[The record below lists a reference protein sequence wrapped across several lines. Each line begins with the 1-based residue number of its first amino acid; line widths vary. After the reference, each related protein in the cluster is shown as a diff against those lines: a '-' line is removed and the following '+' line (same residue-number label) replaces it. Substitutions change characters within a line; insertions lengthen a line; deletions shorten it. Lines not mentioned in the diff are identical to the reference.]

1 MGFWDFISNQI
12 TVVDIFSLITTIVI
26 AVVESIRAQKDKER
40 DEREKQRTQEEKLK
54 EEQRKQEEK
63 LKEEQQIRE
72 EQNKETEKKEFICK
86 LTDLSNSISIVN
98 ENLSKRNDVVE
109 KKLKNVYKEWSI
121 SRERFLEYV
130 EGKEGGFEN
139 NVVSE
144 NELPMEFVALRDNY
158 DSKQK
163 EVIGIYGNEIQKI
176 DNEIIEAC
184 QNINKKAQQLVIESA
199 KLSYLLNYLQV
210 QHLLRTEKAYYE
222 AVESLNEF
230 TAFYHSSI
238 DKANMLSK
246 RQIKEHAIATIES
259 VQEVSE
265 KENELLEVYENL
277 KNHMYLYGLT
287 FGVDVLEES
296 KKDEKESPTNEI
308 EVSNEQH

>member
-1 MGFWDFISNQI
+1 MNLWDFISNQI
-12 TVVDIFSLITTIVI
+12 PVVDVANLVATIAI
-26 AVVESIRAQKDKER
+26 AAFEYIRSRKDKER

-54 EEQRKQEEK
+54 EEQ
-63 LKEEQQIRE
+63 QIRE
-72 EQNKETEKKEFICK
+72 EQNKETEKKVFICK
-86 LTDLSNSISIVN
+86 LTDLSNSISLVN

-158 DSKQK
+158 DSKQE
-163 EVIGIYGNEIQKI
+163 EVIGIYGNEIQGI

-184 QNINKKAQQLVIESA
+184 QNINNKTQQLIIESA
-199 KLSYLLNYLQV
+199 NNGYLLNYLQD
-210 QHLLRTEKAYYE
+210 QCLLRIVDAYYKT
-222 AVESLNEF
+222 VESLSEF
-230 TAFYHSSI
+230 TAFYKSSI
-238 DKANMLSK
+238 GKANMLSK
-246 RQIKEHAIATIES
+246 RQIKEPAIAAIES
-259 VQEVSE
+259 VQEVSKE
-265 KENELLEVYENL
+265 ENELLKVYENL

-296 KKDEKESPTNEI
+296 KKDEKSPKKMK
-308 EVSNEQH
+308 